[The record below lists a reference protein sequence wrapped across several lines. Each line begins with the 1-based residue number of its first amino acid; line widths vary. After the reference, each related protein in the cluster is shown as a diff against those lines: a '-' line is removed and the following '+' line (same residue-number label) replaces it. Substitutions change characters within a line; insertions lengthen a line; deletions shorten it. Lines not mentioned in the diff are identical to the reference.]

1 MKKLVVV
8 LGAGV
13 LVAGIAAANL
23 WQDLRDEREQNRQ
36 LAAQAAAMPVPGP
49 PQVPVPPS
57 PPPESVAPPSA
68 ALTAAAP
75 TTARSEP
82 EPPAPPPAASASQAQ
97 GADANPLATALAN
110 PQTTEFVR
118 SMMSSMMAQMY
129 PDLAEELDLSPEEA
143 QKFLALLASH
153 QGELGVES
161 LQLMT
166 GGMNNPAAMQD
177 LQRQLAEQQRA
188 NEAEVA
194 RTLGSRYPRWQVYQ
208 ATAAARQQV
217 NQLSTAL
224 SAAGR
229 PLSESKTQA
238 LVAAFAREQEQV
250 QKEERDWSGS
260 DAALNSPN
268 MIAESL
274 QRAAESQRR
283 TIDIAAPHLDA
294 EQLALYRRQ
303 VEQTINMAGAVMGL
317 MGGGGGAPGQA
328 GGAPGG
334 SR

>member
-13 LVAGIAAANL
+13 LVVGIAAANL
-23 WQDLRDEREQNRQ
+23 WQELRAEREQNRQ
-36 LAAQAAAMPVPGP
+36 LAAQAAAVPAPAP
-49 PQVPVPPS
+49 P
-57 PPPESVAPPSA
+57 VAPPA
-68 ALTAAAP
+68 PPEPVAPPAVALTAAAP
-75 TTARSEP
+75 TTASSEP
-82 EPPAPPPAASASQAQ
+82 KPPEAAAPATQAPAAN
-97 GADANPLATALAN
+97 ANPLAAALAN
-110 PQTTEFVR
+110 PQATEFVR

-143 QKFLALLASH
+143 QKFLALLASQ
-153 QGELGVES
+153 QGDLGTES

-166 GGMNNPAAMQD
+166 GGASNPAATQD
-177 LQRQLAEQQRA
+177 LQRKLIEQQRA

-194 RTLGSRYPRWQVYQ
+194 RTLGSRYPRWQAYQ

-217 NQLSTAL
+217 DQLSTAL

-229 PLSESKTQA
+229 PLSESKTQG
-238 LVAAFAREQEQV
+238 LVAAFARELEQA
-250 QKEERDWSGS
+250 QKEEREWSES
-260 DAALNSPN
+260 DAAVNSPN
-268 MIAESL
+268 MMAETL

-303 VEQTINMAGAVMGL
+303 VEQTISMTGAMMGL
-317 MGGGGGAPGQA
+317 MGGAGGAPGQS
-328 GGAPGG
+328 GAATGD

>member
-13 LVAGIAAANL
+13 LVVGIAAANL
-23 WQDLRDEREQNRQ
+23 WQDLRAEREQNRQ
-36 LAAQAAAMPVPGP
+36 LAAQAAAVPAPGP
-49 PQVPVPPS
+49 PVPVAPSS
-57 PPPESVAPPSA
+57 PPEPVAPPA
-68 ALTAAAP
+68 VALTADAP
-75 TTARSEP
+75 TAASSEP
-82 EPPAPPPAASASQAQ
+82 KPPAAAPATQ
-97 GADANPLATALAN
+97 GPAANANPLAAALAN
-110 PQTTEFVR
+110 PQANEFVR

-143 QKFLALLASH
+143 EKFLALLASQ
-153 QGELGVES
+153 QGDLGTES

-166 GGMNNPAAMQD
+166 GGAGNPAATQD
-177 LQRQLAEQQRA
+177 LQRKLIEQQRA

-194 RTLGSRYPRWQVYQ
+194 RTLGSRYPRWQAYQ

-217 NQLSTAL
+217 DQLSTAL

-229 PLSESKTQA
+229 PLSESKTQG
-238 LVAAFAREQEQV
+238 LVAAFARELEQA
-250 QKEERDWSGS
+250 QKEEREWSES
-260 DAALNSPN
+260 DAAVNSPN
-268 MIAESL
+268 MMAETL

-303 VEQTINMAGAVMGL
+303 VEQTISMTGAMMGL
-317 MGGGGGAPGQA
+317 MGGAGGAPGQA
-328 GGAPGG
+328 GTAPGG

>member
-13 LVAGIAAANL
+13 LVVGIAAANL
-23 WQDLRDEREQNRQ
+23 WQDLRAEREQNRQ
-36 LAAQAAAMPVPGP
+36 LAAQAAAVPAPGP
-49 PQVPVPPS
+49 PPVPVAPSS
-57 PPPESVAPPSA
+57 PPEPVAPPA
-68 ALTAAAP
+68 VALTAAAP
-75 TTARSEP
+75 TAASSEP
-82 EPPAPPPAASASQAQ
+82 KPAAAAPATQ
-97 GADANPLATALAN
+97 GPAANANPLAAALAN
-110 PQTTEFVR
+110 PQATEFVR

-143 QKFLALLASH
+143 QKFLALLASQ
-153 QGELGVES
+153 QGDLGTES

-166 GGMNNPAAMQD
+166 GGAGNPAATQD
-177 LQRQLAEQQRA
+177 LQRKLIEQQRA

-194 RTLGSRYPRWQVYQ
+194 RTLGSRYPRWQAYQ

-217 NQLSTAL
+217 DQLSTAL

-229 PLSESKTQA
+229 PLSESKTQG
-238 LVAAFAREQEQV
+238 LVAAFARELEQA
-250 QKEERDWSGS
+250 QKEEREWSES
-260 DAALNSPN
+260 DAAVNSPN
-268 MIAESL
+268 MMAETL

-303 VEQTINMAGAVMGL
+303 VEQTISMTGAMMGL
-317 MGGGGGAPGQA
+317 MGGAGGAPGQA
-328 GGAPGG
+328 GTAPGG

>member
-13 LVAGIAAANL
+13 LVVGIAAANL
-23 WQDLRDEREQNRQ
+23 WQDLRAEREQNRQ
-36 LAAQAAAMPVPGP
+36 LAAQAVAVPAPGP
-49 PQVPVPPS
+49 PVPVAPMS
-57 PPPESVAPPSA
+57 PPDPVAPPSV

-75 TTARSEP
+75 TTASSEP
-82 EPPAPPPAASASQAQ
+82 EPPAPPAAAPASQEPA
-97 GADANPLATALAN
+97 ADANPLAAALAN
-110 PQTTEFVR
+110 PQATEFVR

-143 QKFLALLASH
+143 QKFLTLLASQ
-153 QGELGVES
+153 QGDLGTQS

-166 GGMNNPAAMQD
+166 GGAGNPAAMQD
-177 LQRQLAEQQRA
+177 LQRKLIEQQRA
-188 NEAEVA
+188 HEAEVA
-194 RTLGSRYPRWQVYQ
+194 RTLGSRYPRWQAYQ

-217 NQLSTAL
+217 NQLGTAL

-238 LVAAFAREQEQV
+238 LVAAFARELEQA
-250 QKEERDWSGS
+250 QKEEREWSES
-260 DAALNSPN
+260 EAALNSPN
-268 MIAESL
+268 MIGESL

-303 VEQTINMAGAVMGL
+303 VEQTISMTGAMMGL
-317 MGGGGGAPGQA
+317 MGGPGGTPGQA
-328 GGAPGG
+328 GAAPGG